1 MGLNNITLSILLS
14 ISLSSQA
21 DNIIKDKVTCVTDS
35 IVIGS
40 IVELDESKGILSQR
54 ERMNMW
60 REAITKKLI
69 ELERTQEE
77 IEYFENY

>member
-21 DNIIKDKVTCVTDS
+21 DNSINDKVTCAAD
-35 IVIGS
+35 S

-60 REAITKKLI
+60 REAITKKLS
-69 ELERTQEE
+69 EMERTQEE
-77 IEYFENY
+77 VEYFENY

>member
-1 MGLNNITLSILLS
+1 MGLNNITLTILLS

-21 DNIIKDKVTCVTDS
+21 DNSIKDKVTCTADS
-35 IVIGS
+35 IVINS
-40 IVELDESKGILSQR
+40 IVELDESKGILSQI

-60 REAITKKLI
+60 REAITKKLS

-77 IEYFENY
+77 VEYFENY

>member
-1 MGLNNITLSILLS
+1 MGSNNITLSILLS

-21 DNIIKDKVTCVTDS
+21 DNSIKDNVTCAADS
-35 IVIGS
+35 IVINS

-60 REAITKKLI
+60 REAIIKKLS
-69 ELERTQEE
+69 EMERTQEE
-77 IEYFENY
+77 VEYFENY

>member
-21 DNIIKDKVTCVTDS
+21 DNSIKDKVTCAAD
-35 IVIGS
+35 S
-40 IVELDESKGILSQR
+40 IVELDESQRILSQR
-54 ERMNMW
+54 ERTNMW

-69 ELERTQEE
+69 ELERVQEE
-77 IEYFENY
+77 VEYFENY